1 MKNITQTVLKQYA
14 QQSETYS
21 ASKPGGETAVDRNV
35 EKLVKFERP
44 SDLSEMTIKSI
55 DTCPF
60 LIKLDLP
67 NIEPYTETG
76 PVVHVDLGLD
86 QIEEPED

>member
-14 QQSETYS
+14 QLLETYS

-44 SDLSEMTIKSI
+44 RDLSEMTIKSI
-55 DTCPF
+55 NACSV
-60 LIKLDLP
+60 LIKLDLT

-76 PVVHVDLGLD
+76 PSIHVDLGLD
-86 QIEEPED
+86 QIEEQEK